1 MEKRGQFTFYRSYF
15 EALMDLQEQER
26 LPILQAIMAYA
37 LDGTEPKELSGNGR
51 AVFRLIRPTLD
62 SGRKMAA
69 GGKKGKAKVEE
80 SFWQG
85 STNEKER
92 EKENENE
99 IEIEYEIE
107 GEGDA
112 EREDESRFSAFW
124 AEYPRKID
132 KSRAFSVWKRL
143 QPPMQNVMQALE
155 RWKRCRQWAEEDGVY
170 VPSPAKWLRDECWK
184 YVPEDVRIPCGAAG
198 ELGERE
204 LQAIRRLMEGS

>member
-26 LPILQAIMAYA
+26 LPILEAIMAYA

-62 SGRKMAA
+62 TGRAKAINGA
-69 GGKKGKAKVEE
+69 LGGSAKGKKSKNKQSLTEG
-80 SFWQG
+80 
-85 STNEKER
+85 EKEKEVEK
-92 EKENENE
+92 EKENEIENE
-99 IEIEYEIE
+99 IEIEIE
-107 GEGDA
+107 DDSLFA
-112 EREDESRFSAFW
+112 AFW
-124 AEYPRKID
+124 AAYPRQTGRNK
-132 KSRAFSVWKRL
+132 AFSVWCGFRSEA
-143 QPPMQNVMQALE
+143 NRILE
-155 RWKRCRQWAEEDGVY
+155 SLGKWKRCDEWNRENGRFI
-170 VPSPAKWLRDECWK
+170 PSPAKWLRDECWK